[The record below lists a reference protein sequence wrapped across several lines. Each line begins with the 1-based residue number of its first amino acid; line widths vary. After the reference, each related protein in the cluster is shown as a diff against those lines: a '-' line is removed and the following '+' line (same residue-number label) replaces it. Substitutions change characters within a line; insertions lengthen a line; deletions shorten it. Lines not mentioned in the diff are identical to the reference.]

1 MKILSSRIQNILR
14 IYRESSKKRQP
25 SGNPMKLKSAANSM
39 GSDAEN
45 DVPGNRMSLSEDG
58 RREQIK
64 KEIIS
69 EIIKKIR

>member
-14 IYRESSKKRQP
+14 IYRESSKKRQS
-25 SGNPMKLKSAANSM
+25 SGNPLKLKSAANST

-45 DVPGNRMSLSEDG
+45 DVSGNRMSLSEDG